1 MIRLNVTVNGEDFII
16 PKHSEDTLKTV
27 LYSLHPFKDSDI
39 INITLVEDDIN
50 DLLTVGQ
57 ICDLLWDIE
66 NDNNVTPVNDL
77 YGDGDPLKINSNIIK
92 VVESL
97 RKSKTVGGTS
107 WFNLINKLTYRNYQL
122 INNLDGSFNLCTRKG
137 ILII

>member
-16 PKHSEDTLKTV
+16 PKHSEDALKTV
-27 LYSLHPFKDSDI
+27 LYSLHTFEDSDV

-50 DLLTVGQ
+50 DILTIGQ
-57 ICDLLWDIE
+57 ICDLLWAIE
-66 NDNNVTPVNDL
+66 NDDSIVPNNNL
-77 YGDGDPLKINSNIIK
+77 YGDGDPLKISSNIIK

-97 RKSKTVGGTS
+97 RKSKIIGGVS
-107 WFNLINKLTYRNYQL
+107 WFNLVNKLAYRNYQL
-122 INNLDGSFNLCTRKG
+122 IDNLDGSFNLCTRKG